1 METKGNLSEL
11 DSDDLTEIQIA
22 LYELRED
29 YARIYRRE
37 RKLTT
42 DEPMLQV
49 YRDQIE
55 HCDKLMNFFR
65 RLKS

>member
-1 METKGNLSEL
+1 MKTSKNLSEL
-11 DSDDLTEIQIA
+11 DSDDLAEIRIA

-42 DEPMLQV
+42 DKLRLQV

-55 HCDKLMNFFR
+55 HCDKLMDFFR
-65 RLKS
+65 RLES